1 MCSLCFELFKMQN
14 STNFQRI
21 CPCTPL
27 GSACSVPPKSTPT
40 QDSPAAQ
47 RFFSFIPKKL
57 LGMALIM
64 QVLLIFIVALS
75 KEILFYQ
82 KKEHIR
88 IICFELIHS
97 KFIYIA
103 PKLLSFYR
111 FMIASVTGEG
121 SSSSKEKVRE
131 GTFNRFKNV
140 EMF

>member
-1 MCSLCFELFKMQN
+1 M
-14 STNFQRI
+14 
-21 CPCTPL
+21 
-27 GSACSVPPKSTPT
+27 PPKSPPT

-64 QVLLIFIVALS
+64 QVLLIFIVVLS